1 MTWDAIVFLV
11 SLAELAGLL
20 VYYRRAI
27 MLSPHGYNTR
37 QLQPFGEDS

>member
-1 MTWDAIVFLV
+1 MTWNAIVLLV

-20 VYYRRAI
+20 VYYRRALT
-27 MLSPHGYNTR
+27 LSPVPYDAP